1 MKNYKIHVAVLL
13 FFYNMIV
20 QFGILLSFLAAGE
33 FIVWLTGVN
42 IPSSIIGMLLL
53 TASLKAGVVKPRH
66 VERLSNF
73 LVHNLGFF
81 FVPAGVGLM
90 NCLGIISGQ
99 LLPIVAASVGSTVII
114 IAVNGQ
120 VHSYVRRRLAR
131 RQQLQSQTEL

>member
-1 MKNYKIHVAVLL
+1 
-13 FFYNMIV
+13 MIV

-53 TASLKAGVVKPRH
+53 TSALKGGIVKPYQI
-66 VERLSNF
+66 ERLSNF

-90 NCLGIISGQ
+90 NCFGIISEQ
-99 LLPIVAASVGSTVII
+99 WLPILGASVGSTVII
-114 IAVNGQ
+114 IAVSGQ
-120 VHSYVRRRLAR
+120 VHSMVRRSLSRKQPLT
-131 RQQLQSQTEL
+131 QSGIAE

>member
-1 MKNYKIHVAVLL
+1 MRVVL
-13 FFYNMIV
+13 FVCIMIV

-53 TASLKAGVVKPRH
+53 TSALKAGIVKPYQI
-66 VERLSNF
+66 ERLSNF

-90 NCLGIISGQ
+90 NCFGIISEQ
-99 LLPIVAASVGSTVII
+99 WLPIVGASVGSTIII
-114 IAVNGQ
+114 IAVSGQ
-120 VHSYVRRRLAR
+120 VHGMVRRSLSRKQTLT
-131 RQQLQSQTEL
+131 QSGIAE

>member
-1 MKNYKIHVAVLL
+1 
-13 FFYNMIV
+13 MIV

-90 NCLGIISGQ
+90 NCLGVISGQ

>member
-13 FFYNMIV
+13 FFCNMIV

>member
-13 FFYNMIV
+13 FCYNMIV

>member
-1 MKNYKIHVAVLL
+1 
-13 FFYNMIV
+13 MIV

-33 FIVWLTGVN
+33 FIVWLIGVN

-53 TASLKAGVVKPRH
+53 TSALKAGIVKPYQ

-90 NCLGIISGQ
+90 NCFGIISEQ
-99 LLPIVAASVGSTVII
+99 WLPIVGASVGSTIII
-114 IAVNGQ
+114 IAVSGQ
-120 VHSYVRRRLAR
+120 VHGMVRRSLSRKQTLT
-131 RQQLQSQTEL
+131 QSGIAE

>member
-1 MKNYKIHVAVLL
+1 MKITEFMWPYYYSLH
-13 FFYNMIV
+13 NMIV

>member
-1 MKNYKIHVAVLL
+1 
-13 FFYNMIV
+13 MIV

-33 FIVWLTGVN
+33 FIVRLTGVN

-53 TASLKAGVVKPRH
+53 TAALKAGVIKPWQ

-90 NCLGIISGQ
+90 NCLGLISEQ
-99 LLPIVAASVGSTVII
+99 WLPIVGASVGSTVII
-114 IAVNGQ
+114 IAVSGQ
-120 VHSYVRRRLAR
+120 VHSIVRKRISHRRPLA
-131 RQQLQSQTEL
+131 QAQAD